1 MDSSF
6 GFDLRLTCPVSG
18 NFRRRVFVAVVFR
31 LLLPPPS
38 RILSLFDVL
47 AAGAEHFLGCGLRG
61 LLNGALPLRVELS
74 VLLGIGAR
82 NSPGQLRSESLEIL
96 KAYFF
101 VLLACHKL
109 ELGGFDQHCQAT
121 VHFPLTSI
129 NFPSDKIT
137 GTLGIEPAV
146 AG

>member
-1 MDSSF
+1 M
-6 GFDLRLTCPVSG
+6 RLTCPVSG

-82 NSPGQLRSESLEIL
+82 NSPGQLRSESLELLERI
-96 KAYFF
+96 FF
-101 VLLACHKL
+101 VLLASHWV
-109 ELGGFDQHCQAT
+109 EQDGFDQDFQAT
-121 VHFPLTSI
+121 VALSSNQRH
-129 NFPSDKIT
+129 
-137 GTLGIEPAV
+137 
-146 AG
+146 